1 MAEHEEPSEAE
12 QIEVKPRDSPSSLEF
27 DSGTEEERPEPSASA
42 EKAKVFRL
50 FGREKPVHHV
60 LGGGQAANLILW
72 RDKKISAGILVDAT
86 AIWVMFEFVGYHLLP
101 LISHGLIISLLML
114 FLWSKAL
121 TFINKSPPHIP
132 EVRIPEDQTVRVALA
147 VRNEINRAFAVLRE
161 IALGR
166 GLKKFIIVIAG
177 LYLLSIVGT
186 SLNFLTLLYLLF
198 LALHTVPVL
207 YEKYE
212 DKLDAYAEKGMF
224 ELKKRYALFD
234 AKVMSKIPRLPLK
247 EKKMH

>member
-12 QIEVKPRDSPSSLEF
+12 QIEVKPRDSPSSLEI
-27 DSGTEEERPEPSASA
+27 DSGTEEERPEPSPSA

-60 LGGGQAANLILW
+60 QAANLILW
-72 RDKKISAGILVDAT
+72 RDKKISAGILVGAT
-86 AIWVMFEFVGYHLLP
+86 AIWDLFEFVGYHLLP
-101 LISHGLIISLLML
+101 LISHGLVIFLLML

-121 TFINKSPPHIP
+121 PHIP
-132 EVRIPEDQTVRVALA
+132 EARIPEDQTVRVALA

-212 DKLDAYAEKGMF
+212 DKLDAYAEKGML

>member
-12 QIEVKPRDSPSSLEF
+12 QIEVKPPNSSCSIE
-27 DSGTEEERPEPSASA
+27 SGSETEKEKPEPSASA
-42 EKAKVFRL
+42 VKAKVFRL

-72 RDKKISAGILVDAT
+72 RDKKISAGVLVGAT
-86 AIWVMFEFVGYHLLP
+86 ATWVLFEFFGYHLLP
-101 LISHGLIISLLML
+101 LMSHGLIISLVIL

-121 TFINKSPPHIP
+121 TFINKTPPHIP

-147 VRNEINRAFAVLRE
+147 VRNEIDRAFAVLRE

-166 GLKKFIIVIAG
+166 GLKKFIIVISG

-186 SLNFLTLLYLLF
+186 SMNFLTLLYILF
-198 LALHTVPVL
+198 LALLTVPVL

-212 DKLDAYAEKGMF
+212 DKLVL
-224 ELKKRYALFD
+224 ELKQQYALLD
-234 AKVMSKIPRLPLK
+234 AKVMSKIIPRLPLK

>member
-86 AIWVMFEFVGYHLLP
+86 AIWVMFERTLLLHLELSSGLSSP
-101 LISHGLIISLLML
+101 ANCLLIS
-114 FLWSKAL
+114 F
-121 TFINKSPPHIP
+121 FIFRSPPHIP